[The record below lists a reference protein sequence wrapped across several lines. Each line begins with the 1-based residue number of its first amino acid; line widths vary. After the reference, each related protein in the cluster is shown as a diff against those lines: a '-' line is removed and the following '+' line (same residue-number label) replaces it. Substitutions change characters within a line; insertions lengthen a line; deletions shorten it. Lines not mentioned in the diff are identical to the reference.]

1 MLFMK
6 GLEIFFKTLQKEK
19 VEFLFSPPNSFGESA
34 EELFDKKFSK
44 SKYLKRIV
52 SGSEQGA
59 SHMADGYAR
68 VTGNPGVVVCDSDT
82 SGTNTITGLQTA
94 NMDSASLVVFVCHFT
109 EDKELTNIFEHIDH
123 VGISRSCTK
132 HNFLVRE
139 ISDLSRVIRE
149 ALHLSITGRPGTILV
164 DISREVLDDSASFS
178 FPLIETIS
186 GYKVPTYAPKK
197 DIQKAIKLIMNS
209 KRPIVFGGG
218 GIVISDATKA
228 LQKFANRL
236 KIPVTLTLMGLGGYP
251 PDDPMR
257 VSWIGMHG
265 SYFANMAV
273 HHSDLVICIG
283 ARFDDRSTGGVFEK
297 FAPGAKVIHIDI
309 DPSTIN
315 KNIKVHCPVVGDA
328 KSVISQL
335 DEGIPLSFKP
345 EKQARDEWFTQIK
358 EWETSHPTLAIQKGK
373 QIKTSYAIDTIS
385 KLTNGK
391 AVVVT
396 DVGQHQMWVA
406 QYYQFKNPR
415 NQITSGGLGTM
426 GFGFPAAIGAKLGRP
441 KDMVIAVCGDGSF
454 QMNMQE
460 FSTAVENNLDLK
472 IILINNGHHGMVR
485 QWQTLFF
492 DKNYSCCKFDLNPD
506 YTKIAKSYGAKSFRI
521 DSPKDLKSSIK
532 EGFSTKGVV
541 LMEIVVDHT
550 EMVYPMLTPGGT
562 MDNMLFGP
570 DDPIPSGP
578 IPDMS

>member
-1 MLFMK
+1 MK
-6 GLEIFFKTLQKEK
+6 GLEIFFKTLEKEK
-19 VEFLFSPPNSFGESA
+19 VEFIFSPPNSFGKSA
-34 EELFDKKFSK
+34 EEIFKKKYNK
-44 SKYLKRIV
+44 SRYLKRIV
-52 SGSEQGA
+52 SGTEQGA

-68 VTGNPGVVVCDSDT
+68 ATGRAGIVVCDSDT
-82 SGTNTITGLQTA
+82 GATNTITGLQTA

-109 EDKELTNIFEHIDH
+109 EDKDLTNIFEHIDH

-132 HNFLVRE
+132 HNFLVKE
-139 ISDLSRVIRE
+139 IGDLARVVRE
-149 ALHLSITGRPGTILV
+149 AIHLSITGRPGTVLV
-164 DISREVLDDSASFS
+164 DISQEVLYDSANFN
-178 FPLIETIS
+178 FPSIEKIS
-186 GYKVPTYAPKK
+186 GYKVPILAPKK
-197 DIQKAIKLIMNS
+197 DIQKATKLIMNS

-218 GIVISDATKA
+218 GIVISGATKV

-251 PDDPMR
+251 PSDPMR

-273 HHSDLVICIG
+273 HNSDLVICVG
-283 ARFDDRSTGGVFEK
+283 ARFDDRSTGGVFDK
-297 FAPGAKVIHIDI
+297 FAPNAKVIHIDI

-315 KNIKVHCPVVGDA
+315 KNIKVHCPVIGDA
-328 KSVISQL
+328 KSVLSQI
-335 DEGIPLSFKP
+335 DDSIPLSFKP
-345 EKQARDEWFTQIK
+345 NKVERDEWFDQIK
-358 EWETSHPTLAIQKGK
+358 EWESAHPTVAVQKGK
-373 QIKTSYAIDTIS
+373 SIKTSYAIDTIS
-385 KLTNGK
+385 RITKGN

-406 QYYQFKNPR
+406 QHYQFNNPR

-441 KDMVIAVCGDGSF
+441 NDTVLGICGDGSF

-492 DKNYSCCKFDLNPD
+492 NKNYSCCKFDLNPD
-506 YTKIAKSYGAKSFRI
+506 YVKLAKSYGAKSFRI
-521 DSPKDLKSSIK
+521 ESPKHLESSIK

-562 MDNMLFGP
+562 MNDMLFSP
-570 DDPIPSGP
+570 DDPVPDGP

>member
-1 MLFMK
+1 MIFMN
-6 GLEIFFKTLQKEK
+6 GLEIFFKTLEKEK
-19 VEFLFSPPNSFGESA
+19 TEFLFSPPNSFGRDA
-34 EELFDKKFSK
+34 EELFDRKFSK
-44 SKYLKRIV
+44 SKYLERIV

-109 EDKELTNIFEHIDH
+109 EDKNLTNIFEHIDH

-132 HNFLVRE
+132 HNFLVKE
-139 ISDLSRVIRE
+139 ISELSKTIRE
-149 ALHLSITGRPGTILV
+149 ALHLSVTGRPGTVLV
-164 DISREVLDDSASFS
+164 DISKEVLDANHKFEFLPVDKV
-178 FPLIETIS
+178 S
-186 GYKVPTYAPKK
+186 GYKVPIFATKREIKK
-197 DIQKAIKLIMNS
+197 AANLIMKS

-218 GIVISDATKA
+218 GIVISEATKT

-273 HHSDLVICIG
+273 HNSDLVICIG
-283 ARFDDRSTGGVFEK
+283 ARFDDRSTGGVFDK
-297 FAPGAKVIHIDI
+297 FAPDANVIHIDI

-315 KNIKVHCPVVGDA
+315 KNIKVDCPVVGDA

-335 DEGIPLSFKP
+335 DEAIPLNFQPVK
-345 EKQARDEWFTQIK
+345 EDRDNWFERIK
-358 EWETSHPTLAIQKGK
+358 KWEETHPTVATQNQKA
-373 QIKTSYAIDTIS
+373 IKTSYTIDLLS
-385 KLTNGK
+385 KITKGK

-406 QYYQFKNPR
+406 QYYQFQNPR

-441 KDMVIAVCGDGSF
+441 NDTVLAVCGDGSF

-460 FSTAVENNLDLK
+460 FSTAVANNLDLK
-472 IILINNGHHGMVR
+472 IVLINNGHHGMVR

-492 DKNYSCCKFDLNPD
+492 NSNYSCSKFDLNPS
-506 YTKIAKSYGAKSFRI
+506 YVKIAQSYGAKAFTI
-521 DSPKDLKSSIK
+521 DSPKDLESSLK

-541 LMEIVVDHT
+541 LMEVIVDHT

-562 MDNMLFGP
+562 MDSMLFSP
-570 DDPIPSGP
+570 DDPVPDGP
-578 IPDMS
+578 VPDMS

>member
-1 MLFMK
+1 MK
-6 GLEIFFKTLQKEK
+6 GIEIFFKTLEKEG
-19 VEFLFSPPNSFGESA
+19 VDYIFSPPNSFGKKVDK
-34 EELFDKKFSK
+34 LFSDKFGK
-44 SKYLKRIV
+44 SKMKKII
-52 SGSEQGA
+52 SGNEQGA

-68 VTGNPGVVVCDSDT
+68 TTGKPGIVVCDSDT

-94 NMDSASLVVFVCHFT
+94 NMDSAPMVVFICHFS
-109 EDKELTNIFEHIDH
+109 ENENLSNIFDQIDH
-123 VGISRSCTK
+123 IGISRSTTK
-132 HNFLVRE
+132 HNFLCEKVE
-139 ISDLSRVIRE
+139 DLSRVLRE
-149 ALHLSITGRPGTILV
+149 ALYLSTTGRPGTILV
-164 DISREVLDDSASFS
+164 DIPKQVLDSETKFT
-178 FPLIETIS
+178 FPTIKKVS
-186 GYKVPTYAPKK
+186 GYKIPKEAK
-197 DIQKAIKLIMNS
+197 SVDIKKAAKLIMNS

-218 GIVISDATKA
+218 GIIISEATEA
-228 LQKFANRL
+228 LRKFANRL

-273 HHSDLVICIG
+273 HNSDLVISIG

-297 FAPGAKVIHIDI
+297 FAPNAKVIHIDI

-315 KNIKVHCPVVGDA
+315 KNIVVHCPIVGDA
-328 KSVISQL
+328 KTVINQISK
-335 DEGIPLSFKP
+335 EIPMSFKP
-345 EKQARDEWFTQIK
+345 NTEDRLAWFNQIK
-358 EWETSHPTLAIQKGK
+358 DWENENPTVARQKGK
-373 QIKTSYAIDTIS
+373 MIKTSYAIDLIS
-385 KLTNGK
+385 KITKGK

-406 QYYQFKNPR
+406 QYYQFANPR

-441 KDMVIAVCGDGSF
+441 NDTVLAICGDGSF

-460 FSTAVENNLDLK
+460 FSTAVENQLDLK

-506 YTKIAKSYGAKSFRI
+506 YVKIAQSYGAKAFKI
-521 DSPKDLKSSIK
+521 DSPNDLEGSFK
-532 EGFSTKGVV
+532 EGLSTKGVV
-541 LMEIVVDHT
+541 LMEVVVDHT

-562 MDNMLFGP
+562 MDDMLLSP
-570 DDPIPSGP
+570 DDPIPDGP
-578 IPDMS
+578 VPDMS

>member
-1 MLFMK
+1 M
-6 GLEIFFKTLQKEK
+6 
-19 VEFLFSPPNSFGESA
+19 
-34 EELFDKKFSK
+34 
-44 SKYLKRIV
+44 
-52 SGSEQGA
+52 
-59 SHMADGYAR
+59 
-68 VTGNPGVVVCDSDT
+68 
-82 SGTNTITGLQTA
+82 
-94 NMDSASLVVFVCHFT
+94 VVFVCHFS
-109 EDKELTNIFEHIDH
+109 EDKDLTNIFETIDH

-132 HNFLVRE
+132 HNFLVKK
-139 ISDLSRVIRE
+139 IDDLSRTIRE
-149 ALHLSITGRPGTILV
+149 ALHLSVTGRPGTILV
-164 DISREVLDDSASFS
+164 DISKEALDDSANFK
-178 FPLIETIS
+178 FPSIDNIS
-186 GYKVPTYAPKK
+186 GYKVPTFAPKK
-197 DIQKAIKLIMNS
+197 DIQKAVKLIMS
-209 KRPIVFGGG
+209 AKRPIVFGGG
-218 GIVISDATKA
+218 GIVISEATKA

-273 HHSDLVICIG
+273 HNSDLVICIG
-283 ARFDDRSTGGVFEK
+283 ARFDDRSTGGVFDK
-297 FAPGAKVIHIDI
+297 FAPDANVIHIDI

-335 DEGIPLSFKP
+335 DESIPLTFKP
-345 EKQARDEWFTQIK
+345 DKAERDKWFTQIK
-358 EWETSHPTLAIQKGK
+358 EWESTHPTVANQKGK
-373 QIKTSYAIDTIS
+373 VIKTSYAIDTLS
-385 KLTNGK
+385 KITKGK

-406 QYYQFKNPR
+406 QYYQFENPR

-441 KDMVIAVCGDGSF
+441 KDMVLAVCGDGSF

-492 DKNYSCCKFDLNPD
+492 NKNYSCCKFDLNPD
-506 YTKIAKSYGAKSFRI
+506 YVKIATSYGAKSFKI
-521 DSPKDLKSSIK
+521 DSPKHLEASIR

-550 EMVYPMLTPGGT
+550 EMVYPMLTTGGT

-570 DDPIPSGP
+570 DDPIPAGP
-578 IPDMS
+578 VPDMS

>member
-1 MLFMK
+1 
-6 GLEIFFKTLQKEK
+6 
-19 VEFLFSPPNSFGESA
+19 VE
-34 EELFDKKFSK
+34 
-44 SKYLKRIV
+44 
-52 SGSEQGA
+52 
-59 SHMADGYAR
+59 
-68 VTGNPGVVVCDSDT
+68 
-82 SGTNTITGLQTA
+82 
-94 NMDSASLVVFVCHFT
+94 
-109 EDKELTNIFEHIDH
+109 
-123 VGISRSCTK
+123 
-132 HNFLVRE
+132 
-139 ISDLSRVIRE
+139 DLSRVVRE
-149 ALHLSITGRPGTILV
+149 ALYLSTTGRPGTILV
-164 DISREVLDDSASFS
+164 DIPKQVLDSETKFT
-178 FPLIETIS
+178 FPAIKKVS
-186 GYKVPTYAPKK
+186 GYKIPKEAK
-197 DIQKAIKLIMNS
+197 SNDIKKAAKLIMNS

-218 GIVISDATKA
+218 GIIISEATEA
-228 LQKFANRL
+228 LRKFANRL

-273 HHSDLVICIG
+273 HNSDLVISIG

-297 FAPGAKVIHIDI
+297 FAPNAKVIHIDI

-315 KNIKVHCPVVGDA
+315 KNIVVHCPIVGDA
-328 KSVISQL
+328 KTVINQINN
-335 DEGIPLSFKP
+335 EIPMSFKP
-345 EKQARDEWFTQIK
+345 NSQDRLSWFNQIK
-358 EWETSHPTLAIQKGK
+358 DWENENPTIAKQKGK
-373 QIKTSYAIDTIS
+373 MIQTSYAIDLIS
-385 KLTNGK
+385 KITNGK

-406 QYYQFKNPR
+406 QYYQFANPR

-441 KDMVIAVCGDGSF
+441 NDTVLAICGDGSF

-506 YTKIAKSYGAKSFRI
+506 YVKIAQSYGAKAFKI
-521 DSPKDLKSSIK
+521 DSPNDLEGSFK
-532 EGFSTKGVV
+532 EGLSTKGVV
-541 LMEIVVDHT
+541 LMEVVVDHT

-562 MDNMLFGP
+562 MDDMLLSP
-570 DDPIPSGP
+570 DDPIPDGP
-578 IPDMS
+578 VPDMS

>member
-1 MLFMK
+1 MK
-6 GLEIFFKTLQKEK
+6 GLEIFFKTLEKEK
-19 VEFLFSPPNSFGESA
+19 VEFIFSPPNSFGKSA
-34 EELFDKKFSK
+34 EEIFKKKYNK
-44 SKYLKRIV
+44 SRYLKRIV
-52 SGSEQGA
+52 SGTEQGA

-68 VTGNPGVVVCDSDT
+68 ATGRAGIVVCDSDT
-82 SGTNTITGLQTA
+82 GATNTITGLQTA

-109 EDKELTNIFEHIDH
+109 ENKDLTNIFEHIDH

-132 HNFLVRE
+132 HNFLVKQ
-139 ISDLSRVIRE
+139 IDDLARVVRE
-149 ALHLSITGRPGTILV
+149 AIHLSVTGRPGTILV
-164 DISREVLDDSASFS
+164 DISQEVLNDSANFK
-178 FPLIETIS
+178 FPAIEKIS
-186 GYKVPTYAPKK
+186 GYKIPILAPKK
-197 DIQKAIKLIMNS
+197 DIQKATKLIMNS

-218 GIVISDATKA
+218 GIVISGATKV

-251 PDDPMR
+251 PSDPMR

-273 HHSDLVICIG
+273 HNSDLVICVG
-283 ARFDDRSTGGVFEK
+283 ARFDDRSTGGVFDK
-297 FAPGAKVIHIDI
+297 FAPNAKVIHIDI

-328 KSVISQL
+328 KSVLSQI
-335 DEGIPLSFKP
+335 DDAIPLSFKP
-345 EKQARDEWFTQIK
+345 DKAERHEWFDQIK
-358 EWETSHPTLAIQKGK
+358 KWESAHPTVAVQKGK
-373 QIKTSYAIDTIS
+373 SIKTSYAIDTIS
-385 KLTNGK
+385 RITKGN

-406 QYYQFKNPR
+406 QHYQFNNPR

-441 KDMVIAVCGDGSF
+441 NDTVLGICGDGSF

-492 DKNYSCCKFDLNPD
+492 NKNYSCCKFDLNPD
-506 YTKIAKSYGAKSFRI
+506 YVKLAKSYGAKSFRI
-521 DSPKDLKSSIK
+521 ESPKHLESSIK

-562 MDNMLFGP
+562 MNDMLFSP
-570 DDPIPSGP
+570 DDPIPDGP

>member
-1 MLFMK
+1 MN
-6 GLEIFFKTLQKEK
+6 GLEIFFKTLEKEK
-19 VEFLFSPPNSFGESA
+19 VEYLFSPPNSFGPQA
-34 EELFDKKFSK
+34 ENLFKKKFSK
-44 SKYLKRIV
+44 SKYLERII
-52 SGSEQGA
+52 SGTEQGA

-68 VTGNPGVVVCDSDT
+68 VTGKPGVVVCDSDT
-82 SGTNTITGLQTA
+82 SATNTITGLQTA
-94 NMDSASLVVFVCHFT
+94 NMDSAPLVVFVCHFT
-109 EDKELTNIFEHIDH
+109 EDKELTNIFEQIDH
-123 VGISRSCTK
+123 IGISRSCTK
-132 HNFLVRE
+132 HNFLVTK
-139 ISDLSRVIRE
+139 ISELPRIIRE

-164 DISREVLDDSASFS
+164 DISREVLQDKDNFK
-178 FPLIETIS
+178 FPSIERIS
-186 GYKVPTYAPKK
+186 GYKVPKLAPKK
-197 DIQKAIKLIMNS
+197 DINKAVKLIMNA

-218 GIVISDATKA
+218 GIVISEATKV

-283 ARFDDRSTGGVFEK
+283 ARFDDRSTGGVFDK
-297 FAPGAKVIHIDI
+297 FAPNAKVIHIDI
-309 DPSTIN
+309 DPSTLN
-315 KNIKVHCPVVGDA
+315 KNIKVHCPIVGDA
-328 KSVISQL
+328 KSVITQL
-335 DEGIPLSFKP
+335 DESIPLEFKP
-345 EKQARDEWFTQIK
+345 DSKTRKDWFNQIK
-358 EWETSHPTLAIQKGK
+358 EWELHHPTVASQNGK
-373 QIKTSYAIDTIS
+373 HIKTSFAIDTIS
-385 KLTNGK
+385 KITKGK

-406 QYYQFKNPR
+406 QYYQFENPR

-441 KDMVIAVCGDGSF
+441 NDMGLAICGDGSF

-492 DKNYSCCKFDLNPD
+492 NKNYSCCKFDLNPD
-506 YTKIAKSYGAKSFRI
+506 YVKIAESYGAKSFKI
-521 DSPKDLKSSIK
+521 ESPKHLESSIK

-541 LMEIVVDHT
+541 LMEVVVDHT

-562 MDNMLFGP
+562 MDEMLFSP
-570 DDPIPSGP
+570 DDPIPDGP
-578 IPDMS
+578 VPDMS